1 MNNANQQNNNNLRG
15 DHDGDDALDLEAV
28 EDPAEDPAE
37 DPEDAAAEDPEDA
50 ADPPV
55 YPARRQ
61 MLLERLTIAMASRYP
76 RMQRYSDKLG
86 YLLADACRKAFVGIQ
101 GTNIEMMDFIK
112 ASDVP
117 IVVAQISLFLVKN
130 QIKPAVSDL
139 AMLEALAMETGRRL
153 AKGDAHTVNR
163 RAQLTSEGVL
173 APFGGDV
180 VPLAVRGEW
189 VD

>member
-1 MNNANQQNNNNLRG
+1 MNNANQQNNNNRRG
-15 DHDGDDALDLEAV
+15 DHDGDDNLNLEAG
-28 EDPAEDPAE
+28 EDPADDPAE
-37 DPEDAAAEDPEDA
+37 DPEDVAAEDPEDA
-50 ADPPV
+50 TDPPL
-55 YPARRQ
+55 YPSRRQ
-61 MLLERLTIAMASRYP
+61 MRLNGLTIAMASRFP

-86 YLLADACRKAFVGIQ
+86 FLAIDACRKAFVGVQ
-101 GTNIEMMDFIK
+101 GTNIETMDFIK
-112 ASDVP
+112 ASDAP

-130 QIKPAVSDL
+130 DIKPAVSDL

-173 APFGGDV
+173 APVGGDV

-189 VD
+189 VG

>member
-1 MNNANQQNNNNLRG
+1 MNNANQQNNNNRRG
-15 DHDGDDALDLEAV
+15 DHDGDDNLNLEAG
-28 EDPAEDPAE
+28 EDPADDPAE
-37 DPEDAAAEDPEDA
+37 DPEDVAAEDPEDA
-50 ADPPV
+50 TDPPL
-55 YPARRQ
+55 YPSRRQ
-61 MLLERLTIAMASRYP
+61 MRRNGLTIAMASRFP

-86 YLLADACRKAFVGIQ
+86 FLAIDACRKAFVGVQ
-101 GTNIEMMDFIK
+101 GTNIETMDFIK
-112 ASDVP
+112 ASDAP

-130 QIKPAVSDL
+130 DIKPAVSDL
-139 AMLEALAMETGRRL
+139 EMLEALAMETGRRL